1 MYCHNYMVGNIFIPK
16 FRFPLMILWDLFR
29 PCLHVLI
36 PLSAAWMV
44 VPTQNVLA
52 KRTSAS
58 KGAEEIK
65 W

>member
-44 VPTQNVLA
+44 VPTQKCVSQ
-52 KRTSAS
+52 KD
-58 KGAEEIK
+58 
-65 W
+65 